1 MSSYFIY
8 LLLLIVQCKEQ
19 VPEVMRTR
27 ESIRAC
33 KIYTG
38 KIFSNRRRTDK
49 VSSASKVRCLLCHI
63 HITFLYSS
71 VSKKQVVDTQ
81 GEAEGSGGLEKE
93 TGTTSAPHTTFW

>member
-1 MSSYFIY
+1 M
-8 LLLLIVQCKEQ
+8 QCKEQ

-71 VSKKQVVDTQ
+71 VSKKQVMDTQ
-81 GEAEGSGGLEKE
+81 GSEGLEKG
-93 TGTTSAPHTTFW
+93 TGTTSAPRMTFW